1 MPNTRRFRHA
11 IDPYRSTGITPEVLF
26 QLADMAPRLEEW
38 KTRLTRSAYLK
49 GFDAGADYHV
59 ADPMFPDCPFDLVRQ
74 NSNFA
79 RGRNDPAAAW
89 RAGSLDGQR
98 FRKMMTDPG
107 HLSPLLMMR
116 EFKLLPAALQQ
127 LAHYAASV

>member
-11 IDPYRSTGITPEVLF
+11 ADPYRSTGIAPEVLF

-38 KTRLTRSAYLK
+38 KTRLARSAYLK
-49 GFDAGADYHV
+49 GFDAGADF
-59 ADPMFPDCPFDLVRQ
+59 APGDSMFPDCPFDHVRR

-107 HLSPLLMMR
+107 HLSPPLKLAEFRLLSPR
-116 EFKLLPAALQQ
+116 LQQ
-127 LAHYAASV
+127 LAEVAAHA